1 MQGVIIGNVSNTY
14 KIETTEKI
22 YVAYARGKFKNRDI
36 KPLVG
41 DRVEIEVTDEEKNE
55 AIIEE
60 ILPRNNEIKRP
71 KIANIDQIIFII
83 STKNPKPDL
92 LMLDKQLAYAEKIHV
107 EPIIVVNKCDLK
119 EIYKSIKELYSKV
132 GYKVIVTSAKHNI
145 GIDELKQVLRN
156 KISVFS
162 GNSGVGKSSI
172 INALFDKEKTQE
184 GEISKKNRSYEL
196 WLWITLT
203 RNSYF
208 VILKCRLENLQHFLY
223 VLNLTQL
230 IHNDAHFAAV
240 MDTQFDGAVEDA
252 LIAGNG
258 NAMDVDI
265 QLVRDHL
272 CHVMK
277 HTLAVD
283 ARNLNG
289 SVKEHHLVHVP
300 LGVKDAIA
308 ETGLKLG
315 SHSTVAAVNF
325 YAVLIVDISEDVV
338 TRNRMTALREDKRGD
353 VLLIYNHRL
362 LLVEALSY
370 YKEAALRIVFLVVVR
385 EERHK
390 LSPAASR
397 ILSLLAAQ
405 FVEVVIAEQ
414 YGALA
419 DGEEERLIVLH
430 LMQVAE
436 LVKDG
441 SVHLQLVLYKPIVEY
456 LLASLLQF
464 AVVTAQYG
472 SDLALCL
479 SRGHEVYP

>member
-22 YVAYARGKFKNRDI
+22 YVAYVRGKFKNRDI

-184 GEISKKNRSYEL
+184 GEISQKNKKGKNTTTDTKLYKLEKDTYIADTPGFSSFEISEIESTELDKCFREFVPEIEKCEFVGCTHIKEENCGVKKAMQEGRVSTERYERYCSMYYEL
-196 WLWITLT
+196 
-203 RNSYF
+203 
-208 VILKCRLENLQHFLY
+208 
-223 VLNLTQL
+223 
-230 IHNDAHFAAV
+230 
-240 MDTQFDGAVEDA
+240 
-252 LIAGNG
+252 
-258 NAMDVDI
+258 
-265 QLVRDHL
+265 
-272 CHVMK
+272 
-277 HTLAVD
+277 
-283 ARNLNG
+283 
-289 SVKEHHLVHVP
+289 KE
-300 LGVKDAIA
+300 K
-308 ETGLKLG
+308 EK
-315 SHSTVAAVNF
+315 
-325 YAVLIVDISEDVV
+325 
-338 TRNRMTALREDKRGD
+338 
-353 VLLIYNHRL
+353 
-362 LLVEALSY
+362 
-370 YKEAALRIVFLVVVR
+370 YKW
-385 EERHK
+385 
-390 LSPAASR
+390 
-397 ILSLLAAQ
+397 
-405 FVEVVIAEQ
+405 
-414 YGALA
+414 
-419 DGEEERLIVLH
+419 
-430 LMQVAE
+430 
-436 LVKDG
+436 
-441 SVHLQLVLYKPIVEY
+441 
-456 LLASLLQF
+456 
-464 AVVTAQYG
+464 
-472 SDLALCL
+472 
-479 SRGHEVYP
+479 